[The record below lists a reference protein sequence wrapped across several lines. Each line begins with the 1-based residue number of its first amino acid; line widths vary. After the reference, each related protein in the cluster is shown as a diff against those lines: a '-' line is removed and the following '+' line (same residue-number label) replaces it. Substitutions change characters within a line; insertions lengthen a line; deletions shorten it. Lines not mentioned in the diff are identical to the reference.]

1 MLTWLFVEREWGIN
15 GRETASCGWCEWCAD
30 EVRYRRRREECWGGG
45 GIGQGGYLYQQA
57 QSRAGAIVDG
67 KLDARSD
74 QQSCRTTTQA
84 SLAAARLRLSY

>member
-1 MLTWLFVEREWGIN
+1 VLGWWRDWAGRVFVPASSKQ
-15 GRETASCGWCEWCAD
+15 GR
-30 EVRYRRRREECWGGG
+30 R
-45 GIGQGGYLYQQA
+45 
-57 QSRAGAIVDG
+57 AIVDG